1 VNPHLK
7 SAIERGTLLTG
18 IPSLSRFLSRRR
30 ALVLLYHNVVMD
42 RTAPTG
48 ELSLHLPLRDFSA
61 QLDVLARVADV
72 VPLDELVEGR
82 AGASRRIRVAITFDD
97 AYLDALTVAI
107 PELVRRR
114 MPATI
119 FVPPGLFN
127 RRPWWDVVASRTQGE
142 IPLARRTELLTKS
155 AGDWQQILDDTGESL
170 SGFGATSLPLIA
182 DESQVIEAANQPG
195 ITIGSHTWMHPN
207 LVAVSAQGLGA
218 ELERSL
224 EWLQDRVPTHL
235 PFVTYPY
242 GLASQQ
248 VEEAA
253 RAAGYR
259 AGFLAGGGWLPSDL
273 APHRFHLP
281 RYNVPA
287 GLSLDGFRLRLSG
300 LGLG

>member
-1 VNPHLK
+1 VNRHLK

-30 ALVLLYHNVVMD
+30 ALVLLYHNVVPD
-42 RTAPTG
+42 RTTPSG
-48 ELSLHLPLRDFSA
+48 ELTLHLPLRDFSA

-72 VPLDELVEGR
+72 VALDELVEGS
-82 AGASRRIRVAITFDD
+82 AGSSGRIRVAITFDD
-97 AYLDALTVAI
+97 AYMGALAVAV

-127 RRPWWDVVASRTQGE
+127 RRTWWDVVASQTGGE
-142 IPLARRTELLTKS
+142 IPVARRTALLTKS
-155 AGDWQQILDDTGESL
+155 AGDWQQILDDTRK
-170 SGFGATSLPLIA
+170 SGSDTGATSLPLIA
-182 DESQVIEAANQPG
+182 DESQVIEAAQQPG
-195 ITIGSHTWMHPN
+195 IAIGSHTWTHPN
-207 LVAVSAQGLGA
+207 LAAISTEGLHA
-218 ELERSL
+218 ELARSL
-224 EWLQDRVPTHL
+224 EWMRARLPTHL

-242 GLASQQ
+242 GLACPE

-259 AGFLAGGGWLPSDL
+259 AGFLAGGGWLPADL

-300 LGLG
+300 LGLT